1 MIIDLIFSASGLG
14 SMLSGVL
21 EGLGIPWPGAVVLT
35 AGGTA
40 NPGIESAAL
49 LGTLFAVAYTA
60 GSAVQYTFGRFCR
73 SLLERLLSP
82 AMREK
87 LDRAIEKYGQ
97 AAVLWTRPLAVGNY
111 ISIPAG
117 MMRMNPVKFL
127 VYTFAGIWPWA
138 FGMALAG
145 GALGKYL
152 TYAADAMP
160 LLVGALA
167 AWAVGMGIRKMWRRS
182 RQAEPAGFGD

>member
-1 MIIDLIFSASGLG
+1 MILDMILSGSGLG
-14 SMLSGVL
+14 SMLSGIL
-21 EGLGIPWPGAVVLT
+21 EGVGIPWPGAVVLT
-35 AGGTA
+35 AAGTKFT
-40 NPGIESAAL
+40 GVVGAAV
-49 LGTLFAVAYTA
+49 LGTLFAVTYTA
-60 GSAVQYTFGRFCR
+60 GSAVQYAFGRCCR
-73 SLLERLLSP
+73 QLLERLLTAS
-82 AMREK
+82 MRVK

-145 GALGKYL
+145 GAVGQYMA
-152 TYAADAMP
+152 YATEALP
-160 LLVGALA
+160 LL
-167 AWAVGMGIRKMWRRS
+167 AVVLVLVAIFSAVRKLWRRS
-182 RQAEPAGFGD
+182 HETEQFGD

>member
-1 MIIDLIFSASGLG
+1 MILDIILSGSGLG

-21 EGLGIPWPGAVVLT
+21 EGVGIPWPGAVVLT
-35 AGGTA
+35 AAGTKYT
-40 NPGIESAAL
+40 GVLGAAV
-49 LGTLFAVAYTA
+49 LGTLFAVTYTT
-60 GSAVQYTFGRFCR
+60 GSAIQYAFGRCCR
-73 SLLERLLSP
+73 QLLERLLS
-82 AMREK
+82 ASMRVK

-127 VYTFAGIWPWA
+127 IYTFAGIWPWA

-145 GALGKYL
+145 GALGQYMS
-152 TYAADAMP
+152 YATDALP
-160 LLVGALA
+160 VL
-167 AWAVGMGIRKMWRRS
+167 AVGLVLVAVVSAVRKRWRRK
-182 RQAEPAGFGD
+182 QENEQFGD